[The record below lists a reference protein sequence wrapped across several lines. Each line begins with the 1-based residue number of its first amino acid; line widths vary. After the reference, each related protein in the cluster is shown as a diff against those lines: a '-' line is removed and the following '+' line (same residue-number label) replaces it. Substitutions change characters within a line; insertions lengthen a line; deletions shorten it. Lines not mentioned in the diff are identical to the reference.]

1 MIKEAIGVGKTPE
14 EAFENAKA
22 ALNAPFD
29 ADIKSE
35 VLEMPKKKTLGI
47 FGKETPAKV
56 RAYFEAPDPVEAP
69 KPVKQAPAKPAK
81 AAAPKAEA
89 APAPKKPVANPE
101 AFAGTEKY
109 IRSILKGLG
118 IDECSISFCEE
129 DEGIAIELDCGENYG
144 VVIGR
149 RGETLD
155 AIQYL
160 VRLYLNK
167 GKENYK
173 RVSINIGNYR
183 EKRAETLRELAKRNA
198 AKVLRNG
205 RNVVL
210 DPMNP
215 YERRIIHTAIQEIE
229 GVDSHSVGSD
239 SERKVVITL
248 AEGFKP
254 THPDSRGGRYN
265 NRGGKGGYNRGRG
278 NGNRSAAPSA
288 PAAPARSPRSDLS
301 NATRYGKIEPKKV
314 VTEETAE

>member
-14 EAFENAKA
+14 EALENAKA
-22 ALNAPFD
+22 TLNAPFE
-29 ADIKSE
+29 ADVKFE

-129 DEGIAIELDCGENYG
+129 EEGIAIELDCGENYG

-229 GVDSHSVGSD
+229 GVESHSVGSD

-265 NRGGKGGYNRGRG
+265 RGGKGGYNRGRG
-278 NGNRSAAPSA
+278 NGSRSAASSA